1 MRAYIKREQNIIAVA
16 DDFASLYKI
25 DSDDTSLAERNFHYK
40 IEYIVNPEKAF
51 RNKAITTE
59 IFVSP
64 TPFVVQSQKI
74 FDRFNPE
81 ESILGIQLRNQR
93 LKDRARSANA
103 TNDNSVFVPKI
114 TSDIT
119 RFISNSSVALFKT
132 NSNLQLEN
140 SQTVLKRVLSIKP
153 QQVSGLTNSNTK
165 MPVLEINTNPIL
177 SNTIIANSLGLK
189 QKAISLLFQKKV
201 DPASFVGG
209 KSNTIIPAKNSF
221 FGTIAK
227 NVTRTFS
234 EYNILT
240 DSLLTTTRRESSSG
254 LGDSEI
260 QNVPVE
266 ESTTSIIVQED
277 FTIPVSYI
285 DAGEFY
291 FVFRIKNNKGLILQ
305 TVSGLVNHSKQVST
319 WKIPNEPP
327 VIVAPQKAIQGEIT
341 LNLKQV
347 DPNGTAIKVY
357 KKVFSSHEAMQNA
370 SYSLVG
376 QVNCTPKNGFVYM
389 KDEVNS
395 ITPVIYRA
403 VSVNSNG
410 TVGSEFS
417 SVVVEADR
425 GQVAT
430 THAINIVPNFVSIS
444 STVAPEK
451 IVLQVNNFPADAI
464 SFELLRKNLSLK
476 ESSYTRIGTPILL
489 DSIDSSAIVIQDI
502 SLQRNHIF
510 EYVVK
515 LLYRTGTSVLSSV
528 PHVVKFAPITNNI
541 ITLELGPADIARSGG
556 NELNVTFS
564 INKKIIQNSADQVK
578 NFLTKQGF
586 LGEFQEDIVD
596 NREKLG
602 NLFAIGIKRQNLTTG
617 EIEDYGILDNDEE
630 FSDVVAGA
638 YNGVSSLKEGN
649 EYKYMAT
656 AYARNIESVL
666 PTLVRTNEDNINLP
680 YTYKPSEWTHPIT
693 AEDGSLITTNSLKRN
708 HAARTFTFGT
718 VADYQEKTVSLAA
731 VLPALFDGKA
741 KYLNGRNS
749 VLVQWKIQGDANLI
763 DHFIIILDILG
774 MKTIVGKTHN
784 ISTTNYFQFIDS
796 LDNKESGGLT
806 YFIVPVYFDYTR
818 GVELKTN
825 QVIV

>member
-1 MRAYIKREQNIIAVA
+1 MRAYIKREQNIIQVA
-16 DDFASLYKI
+16 EDFASLYKI
-25 DSDDTSLAERNFHYK
+25 DSDDTSISERKFHYK
-40 IEYIVNPEKAF
+40 IEYVINPEKAF
-51 RNKAITTE
+51 RNKTITTE
-59 IFVSP
+59 IFVSS
-64 TPFVVQSQKI
+64 TPFEVQHQKI
-74 FDRFNPE
+74 FDRFNPQ

-93 LKDRARSANA
+93 LKDRARSANK
-103 TNDNSVFVPKI
+103 TNDNTVSVPKI

-119 RFISNSSVALFKT
+119 RFISNSAVALFKT
-132 NSNLQLEN
+132 NSSLKLEN
-140 SQTVLKRVLSIKP
+140 SQTVLKRVLTIRP

-165 MPVLEINTNPIL
+165 MPVLEINTQPL
-177 SNTIIANSLGLK
+177 SSNEIIANSIGLK

-201 DPASFVGG
+201 DPAVFVGG

-227 NVTRTFS
+227 NTTRTFS
-234 EYNILT
+234 EDNILI
-240 DSLLTTTRRESSSG
+240 DSLLSTTRKDSSST

-260 QNVPVE
+260 QNIPVE

-277 FTIPVSYI
+277 FKIPVSYI

-291 FVFRIKNNKGLILQ
+291 FIFRIKNNKGLILQ
-305 TVSGLVNHSKQVST
+305 TVSGLVNHSKQVAT
-319 WKIPNEPP
+319 WKIPDQPP
-327 VIVAPQKAIQGEIT
+327 IIIAPQKSIHGEVT

-347 DPNGTAIKVY
+347 DPNGTSIKVY
-357 KKVFSSHEAMQNA
+357 KKTFASHEAMQNA
-370 SYSLVG
+370 SYTLVG
-376 QVNCTPKNGFVYM
+376 QVSCTPGNGFVYM
-389 KDEVNS
+389 KDDVNS
-395 ITPVIYRA
+395 ISPVIYRA

-417 SVVVEADR
+417 SVIVESVR
-425 GQVAT
+425 GKVSPG
-430 THAINIVPNFVSIS
+430 HAINIVPNYVSIA

-451 IVLQVNNFPADAI
+451 IVLQIKNLPADVL
-464 SFELLRKNLSLK
+464 SFELLRRNLSLR
-476 ESSYTRIGTPILL
+476 EQTHTRIGTPILL
-489 DSIDSSAIVIQDI
+489 DSIDSSAIVLQDI
-502 SLQRNHIF
+502 SLQKNHIF
-510 EYVVK
+510 EYVVR

-528 PHVVKFAPITNNI
+528 PHVVKFEPVTNNI
-541 ITLELGPADIARSGG
+541 IALELGPADIIRTSG

-564 INKKIIQNSADQVK
+564 INKKIVQNSADQVK

-586 LGEFQEDIVD
+586 LGEFQEDIID

-602 NLFAIGIKRQNLTTG
+602 NLFAVGIKRQNLTTG

-638 YNGVSSLKEGN
+638 YNGVNSLKEGN

-666 PTLVRTNEDNINLP
+666 PTLARTNEDNVNLT

-693 AEDGSLITTNSLKRN
+693 IEDGSLITPNTLKRN
-708 HAARTFTFGT
+708 HASRTFTFGT
-718 VADYQEKTVSLAA
+718 IADYQEKNVTLAG
-731 VLPALFDGKA
+731 VLPSLLDGKA

-749 VLVQWKIQGDANLI
+749 VLVQWKIQGDVNLI

-784 ISTTNYFQFIDS
+784 VSTTNYFQFIDS